1 MRQKE
6 NQGEKKEVIIM
17 NDFLQ
22 SLRNGQAEKPRTPK
36 TRKNFDNSYYS
47 NTSRFNS
54 YGGSG
59 YPSNN
64 RSPQMKRPMPSGVP
78 QAPGNQVAEDPNTV
92 LLADILD
99 NLSTQV
105 DILIKNQEY
114 MITIQERTADLL
126 QRQADAIEIIMDRL
140 NLSPDQ
146 EMDIAPT
153 FEHHYVSSQAPD
165 EEDIDGTVD
174 DLLKAE
180 MAEEERR
187 KATAQHANQ
196 NTGNVKKR
204 RKIVAPPSPAE
215 SSSGENVE
223 LMSREDI
230 MDIINSM
237 REQGATYD
245 QVAKHL
251 IDLGQPTFSGRGEW
265 HAQTI
270 HRLCSNK

>member
-1 MRQKE
+1 
-6 NQGEKKEVIIM
+6 
-17 NDFLQ
+17 
-22 SLRNGQAEKPRTPK
+22 
-36 TRKNFDNSYYS
+36 
-47 NTSRFNS
+47 
-54 YGGSG
+54 
-59 YPSNN
+59 
-64 RSPQMKRPMPSGVP
+64 MKRPMPPGGP
-78 QAPGNQVAEDPNTV
+78 QTPGNQVPEDPNTV

-99 NLSTQV
+99 NLGTQV

-153 FEHHYVSSQAPD
+153 FEHHYISSQAPD
-165 EEDIDGTVD
+165 EEEDVDGTVE

-187 KATAQHANQ
+187 RAAAQNVNQ
-196 NTGNVKKR
+196 DNSIVKKR
-204 RKIVAPPSPAE
+204 RKIVTSPTPAAPSE
-215 SSSGENVE
+215 SSSGEAVD
-223 LMSREDI
+223 LMPREEI
-230 MDIINSM
+230 MEIINTM

-245 QVAKHL
+245 QVAKYL

>member
-1 MRQKE
+1 
-6 NQGEKKEVIIM
+6 M

-22 SLRNGQAEKPRTPK
+22 SLRNGQAEKARTPK

-59 YPSNN
+59 YPNN
-64 RSPQMKRPMPSGVP
+64 RPSQMKRPMPSGIP
-78 QAPGNQVAEDPNTV
+78 QTPGNQIPEEPNTV
-92 LLADILD
+92 LLADILE
-99 NLSTQV
+99 NVGTQV

-140 NLSPDQ
+140 NLSQDQ
-146 EMDIAPT
+146 DQRMDIAPT

-165 EEDIDGTVD
+165 EEEIDGTVE

-187 KATAQHANQ
+187 KATAPITNQ
-196 NTGNVKKR
+196 DTNQDTNIVKKR
-204 RKIVAPPSPAE
+204 RKIVASPPPAAAAAP
-215 SSSGENVE
+215 SGETAA
-223 LMSREDI
+223 LMPREEI
-230 MDIINSM
+230 MEIINSM

-245 QVAKHL
+245 QVARQL

>member
-1 MRQKE
+1 
-6 NQGEKKEVIIM
+6 M

-22 SLRNGQAEKPRTPK
+22 SLRNGQAEKARTPK

-59 YPSNN
+59 YPNN
-64 RSPQMKRPMPSGVP
+64 RPSQMKQRPMSSGMPP
-78 QAPGNQVAEDPNTV
+78 QAPGNQMAEEPNTV

-99 NLSTQV
+99 GLSTQI
-105 DILIKNQEY
+105 DILVKNQEY

-126 QRQADAIEIIMDRL
+126 QRQADAIEIIMERL
-140 NLSPDQ
+140 DLSPVQDQ
-146 EMDIAPT
+146 MMDISPK
-153 FEHHYVSSQAPD
+153 FENHYVSSQAPD
-165 EEDIDGTVD
+165 EEIDGTVE

-187 KATAQHANQ
+187 NANPQ
-196 NTGNVKKR
+196 AAGQDTGMVKKR
-204 RKIVAPPSPAE
+204 RKIVAAPPAPAE
-215 SSSGENVE
+215 TSVTSAPGEGVE
-223 LMSREDI
+223 LMPREEI

-270 HRLCSNK
+270 HRLCSSK

>member
-1 MRQKE
+1 
-6 NQGEKKEVIIM
+6 M

-64 RSPQMKRPMPSGVP
+64 RSPQMKRPMPSGGP

-99 NLSTQV
+99 NLGTQV

-146 EMDIAPT
+146 EMDIAPA

-187 KATAQHANQ
+187 KATAQKANQ
-196 NTGNVKKR
+196 ENNVVKKR
-204 RKIVAPPSPAE
+204 RKIVASPSPAE
-215 SSSGENVE
+215 SSSGETAE
-223 LMSREDI
+223 LMPREEI

>member
-1 MRQKE
+1 
-6 NQGEKKEVIIM
+6 M

-59 YPSNN
+59 YPSN
-64 RSPQMKRPMPSGVP
+64 RPSQMKRPASPGLP
-78 QAPGNQVAEDPNTV
+78 QAPGNQMPEEPNTV
-92 LLADILD
+92 LLAEILD
-99 NLSTQV
+99 NLSNQV
-105 DILIKNQEY
+105 DILVKNQEY

-140 NLSPDQ
+140 NLSSDQ
-146 EMDIAPT
+146 DLDIAPT
-153 FEHHYVSSQAPD
+153 FENHYVSSQAPD
-165 EEDIDGTVD
+165 EDEIDGIDGTVN

-187 KATAQHANQ
+187 KTAPARASQEK
-196 NTGNVKKR
+196 TVVKKR
-204 RKIVAPPSPAE
+204 RKIVSPSAPVTEAPSSPSGKPAE
-215 SSSGENVE
+215 
-223 LMSREDI
+223 LMPREEI
-230 MDIINSM
+230 MNIINTM

-245 QVAKHL
+245 QVARRL

>member
-1 MRQKE
+1 
-6 NQGEKKEVIIM
+6 
-17 NDFLQ
+17 
-22 SLRNGQAEKPRTPK
+22 
-36 TRKNFDNSYYS
+36 
-47 NTSRFNS
+47 
-54 YGGSG
+54 
-59 YPSNN
+59 
-64 RSPQMKRPMPSGVP
+64 MKRPMPSGMP

-99 NLSTQV
+99 NLGTQV

-165 EEDIDGTVD
+165 EEDVDGTVD

-187 KATAQHANQ
+187 KATAQKAAQDN
-196 NTGNVKKR
+196 NVVKKR
-204 RKIVAPPSPAE
+204 RKIVASPSPAE
-215 SSSGENVE
+215 SSSGETAK
-223 LMSREDI
+223 LMSREAI

>member
-1 MRQKE
+1 
-6 NQGEKKEVIIM
+6 
-17 NDFLQ
+17 
-22 SLRNGQAEKPRTPK
+22 
-36 TRKNFDNSYYS
+36 
-47 NTSRFNS
+47 
-54 YGGSG
+54 
-59 YPSNN
+59 
-64 RSPQMKRPMPSGVP
+64 MKRPMPPGVP
-78 QAPGNQVAEDPNTV
+78 QTPGNQVAEDPNTV

-99 NLSTQV
+99 NLGTQV

-140 NLSPDQ
+140 NLSHEQ

-165 EEDIDGTVD
+165 EEEVDGTVE
-174 DLLKAE
+174 DLLRAE

-187 KATAQHANQ
+187 KASGQQADQ
-196 NTGNVKKR
+196 GNNIVKKR
-204 RKIVAPPSPAE
+204 RKIVAPPAAPAPTQAE
-215 SSSGENVE
+215 SSGEAVE
-223 LMSREDI
+223 LMPREEI
-230 MDIINSM
+230 MDIINTM

>member
-1 MRQKE
+1 
-6 NQGEKKEVIIM
+6 M

-59 YPSNN
+59 YPNNN
-64 RSPQMKRPMPSGVP
+64 RSPQMKRPMPSGMP

-99 NLSTQV
+99 NLGTQV

-165 EEDIDGTVD
+165 EEDVDGTVD

-187 KATAQHANQ
+187 RATAQHENQ
-196 NTGNVKKR
+196 DTNNIKKR
-204 RKIVAPPSPAE
+204 RKIVASPSPAAAE
-215 SSSGENVE
+215 SSSGETAE
-223 LMSREDI
+223 LMSREAI

>member
-1 MRQKE
+1 
-6 NQGEKKEVIIM
+6 M

-59 YPSNN
+59 YPNNN
-64 RSPQMKRPMPSGVP
+64 RAPQMKRPMPSGMP
-78 QAPGNQVAEDPNTV
+78 QTPGNQLPEDPNTV

-99 NLSTQV
+99 NLGTQV

-140 NLSPDQ
+140 NLSQDQ
-146 EMDIAPT
+146 DTDIAPT

-165 EEDIDGTVD
+165 EEDIDGTVE

-187 KATAQHANQ
+187 NATVQNANQ
-196 NTGNVKKR
+196 DTNIVKKR
-204 RKIVAPPSPAE
+204 RKIVASPSPAE
-215 SSSGENVE
+215 SSSGETVE
-223 LMSREDI
+223 LMSREEI
-230 MDIINSM
+230 MDIINAM
-237 REQGATYD
+237 REEGATYD

>member
-1 MRQKE
+1 MRRIK
-6 NQGEKKEVIIM
+6 EKKVITM

-22 SLRNGQAEKPRTPK
+22 SLRNGQAEKARTPK

-59 YPSNN
+59 YPSTS
-64 RSPQMKRPMPSGVP
+64 RTPQMKRPMPPGVP
-78 QAPGNQVAEDPNTV
+78 QTPGNQIAEDPNTV

-99 NLSTQV
+99 NIGTQV

-140 NLSPDQ
+140 NLAPDQ
-146 EMDIAPT
+146 DLDIAPT
-153 FEHHYVSSQAPD
+153 FEHHYMSSQSPD
-165 EEDIDGTVD
+165 EEDVDGTVE

-180 MAEEERR
+180 MAEEDRR
-187 KATAQHANQ
+187 KAVAQNANQ
-196 NTGNVKKR
+196 ENNIVKKR
-204 RKIVAPPSPAE
+204 RKIVASPTPTREE
-215 SSSGENVE
+215 SLSGDALP
-223 LMSREDI
+223 LMPREEI
-230 MDIINSM
+230 MDIINTM

>member
-1 MRQKE
+1 
-6 NQGEKKEVIIM
+6 M

-64 RSPQMKRPMPSGVP
+64 RPPQMKRPMPPGLP
-78 QAPGNQVAEDPNTV
+78 QTPGNQMSEEPNTL
-92 LLADILD
+92 LLADILE
-99 NLSTQV
+99 NIGTQV

-153 FEHHYVSSQAPD
+153 FEHHYTSSQAPD
-165 EEDIDGTVD
+165 EEDVDGTVE

-180 MAEEERR
+180 IAEEERR
-187 KATAQHANQ
+187 KTSAHNANQ
-196 NTGNVKKR
+196 DSNILKRR
-204 RKIVAPPSPAE
+204 RKIVASPSPADV
-215 SSSGENVE
+215 SSGESVE
-223 LMSREDI
+223 LMPREDI
-230 MDIINSM
+230 MDIINTM

>member
-1 MRQKE
+1 
-6 NQGEKKEVIIM
+6 M

-36 TRKNFDNSYYS
+36 TRKNFDNSYHS

-54 YGGSG
+54 YGGGG
-59 YPSNN
+59 YPTNN
-64 RSPQMKRPMPSGVP
+64 RAPQMKRPMPSGGGQAHGN
-78 QAPGNQVAEDPNTV
+78 QAPEDPNTV
-92 LLADILD
+92 LLADILE
-99 NLSTQV
+99 NLGTQV

-126 QRQADAIEIIMDRL
+126 QRQADAIEVIMDRL
-140 NLSPDQ
+140 NLAP

-153 FEHHYVSSQAPD
+153 FEHHYVSSQASD
-165 EEDIDGTVD
+165 EDEIDGTVE

-180 MAEEERR
+180 MVEEERR
-187 KATAQHANQ
+187 KVTVQ
-196 NTGNVKKR
+196 NTNQDDNVVKKR
-204 RKIVAPPSPAE
+204 RKIVATPTLTPVE
-215 SSSGENVE
+215 SSPGDAVE
-223 LMSREDI
+223 LMPREEI
-230 MDIINSM
+230 MEIINSM

-245 QVAKHL
+245 QVAKQL